1 MKSFTLPPTRS
12 LLFVITT
19 TGLFFSLVYP
29 GALRAED
36 WGTYRHDRARSG
48 VTSDKVAVPLTL
60 RWVHEPAHAPE
71 PAWHK
76 PAEEVPRMRFD
87 SAHHVAAAHGKVY
100 FGSSVDNRVYAL
112 DQKDGTIRWTF
123 VTSGPVR
130 CAPSVSQGH
139 VYVGSDDGHV
149 YCLGAEA
156 GNLIWSYRP
165 GPSTAKILGNGR
177 MISVWPIRTGVLVD
191 EDLVYFA
198 AGVFPNEGL
207 YVCALKA
214 ADGSLVWKNDTVGDR
229 SFEMSY
235 GGISPQGYL
244 LASKTSLYVPSGR
257 AMPAVFD
264 RQDGRYLRFLAPGGK
279 VGGTWALLDGDR
291 IITGVDSSGTP
302 AKIAYRDSTGER
314 EGDAFA
320 WFPGRDLVVTPE
332 FSYVLNNTGV
342 TAINRARY
350 TELGAQRKQITQT
363 QQQLTQ
369 AQAAL
374 RRAQSGSDAAARQ
387 ELDRQSQENV
397 EKTRALD
404 REIDRFKDSVVQ
416 WRFSR
421 DGLSGLILAGE
432 TLFACADAS
441 VIGVDARTGREVWS
455 DSITGKPV
463 GLAASEADL
472 LVSTEQGA
480 VCCFGAGVSSAV
492 SRVRQ
497 SVEPRPETVDSLTP
511 IYDSVAGQI
520 VQETA
525 VRKGYA
531 LVLGGEQG
539 RLALAL
545 ARKTELKIVA
555 LEPDAAKRETARQ
568 LLSRAGLYGSRVV
581 VEAWNLV
588 DLPDYFANL
597 IVSDALLI
605 SGQVDYA
612 PDEVLRVLRPHG
624 GTVFLGQ
631 PSDLPSSV
639 KQLLREQLLAWV
651 ASTGGTQ
658 PAVSDKGGFWVKLTR
673 GGLKGEGS
681 WTQLYGSP
689 ANRGSSEDQLVQGPF
704 GVLWY
709 GEPGGEHMVE
719 RHARAPAPLCLDGR
733 LFIEGGEMVQAVDAY
748 NGTPLWQ
755 RKIPGA
761 VRVRVDVDGGNLAA
775 SPAGLFVAAFDK
787 CHRLD
792 PASGDTLQ
800 TFELPP
806 TPATGASASAASTG
820 SVARRWSYVAVVSNT
835 LFGSSSAAL
844 RSEYASI
851 WKKLVADG
859 EWRIPQPLPEEFAS
873 FADGYLKSFLN
884 KHPKPNEE
892 ALADLHRAGLLWRLM
907 EPFPGWGSERSPAA
921 SRHEKIMDSNSL
933 FALDLPSGA
942 PRWTYRGRSMANISF
957 TVGAD
962 TIFFLDD
969 AATEEHRKAALAEKQ
984 RLIGEEKYEE
994 STEARIKPEEADVRM
1009 VVALDTTTGKKLWE
1023 RPVDLTGCGGFRAGL
1038 AYQDGVLLCFGHFSN
1053 HDREL
1058 FNTGSLT
1065 WRRVTA
1071 LDARSGETL
1080 WSKPLNYLRRP
1091 LIVGDSILVEPRLCS
1106 LRTGQI
1112 KMRTHPITGEQ
1123 TPWEFHRPGHCCSV
1137 TSASARSIFFRSFN
1151 DAFCDLNTD
1160 RGVSYFG
1167 GIRTGCWINYIA
1179 ANGLLLIPESSSGC
1193 TCSFPLRT
1201 TVVLKNRKPK
1211 EPRDWTIFIAQNPVL
1226 PVQQLAVNFG
1236 APGDMQ
1242 DDDGTLWFGYPRPK
1256 VSYGIKFNLKEQ
1268 VLPGMGFFA
1277 TDFRGLEIRGT
1288 DKPWLYASG
1297 GRGLQKC
1304 ELELLGEAMEG
1315 ESDRYTLRL
1324 GFVAPEGDQPG
1335 QRVFDIKVQ
1344 ERVVAEDFDVC
1355 LVAGGT
1361 RQAWIKEIRGLSV
1374 NKNLVMELVPK
1385 ATNPTPAQAPILCH
1399 LQVVREKA
1407 PPGTTAQ

>member
-1 MKSFTLPPTRS
+1 MTRSILPPTRL
-12 LLFVITT
+12 LLFVIATT
-19 TGLFFSLVYP
+19 VLIFSVVCP
-29 GALRAED
+29 SPLRAED

-48 VTSDKVAVPLTL
+48 VTSDKVAVPLAL
-60 RWVHEPAHAPE
+60 RWIHEPAHAPE

-76 PAEEVPRMRFD
+76 PAEEISRLRFD
-87 SAHHVAAAHGKVY
+87 SAHHVAAAKGIVY

-123 VTSGPVR
+123 ITSGPIR
-130 CAPSVSQGH
+130 CAPSVSQGR
-139 VYVGSDDGHV
+139 VYVGSDDGQV

-156 GNLIWSYRP
+156 GDLIWSYRP
-165 GPSTAKILGNGR
+165 GPSAAKILGNGR

-214 ADGSLVWKNDTVGDR
+214 ADGSVVWKNDTVGDR
-229 SFEMSY
+229 PFEMSY
-235 GGISPQGYL
+235 GGMSPQGYL

-279 VGGTWALLDGDR
+279 VGGTWALLDRDR
-291 IITGVDSSGTP
+291 VIAGVDLSGTP
-302 AKIAYRDSTGER
+302 AKIAYDEKTGER

-320 WFPGRDLVVTPE
+320 WFPGLDLVVTPE
-332 FSYVLNNTGV
+332 FSYILNETGV

-350 TELGAQRKQITQT
+350 AELGAQRKQLSQS
-363 QQQLTQ
+363 QQQLSQ
-369 AQAAL
+369 AQAGL
-374 RRAQSGSDAAARQ
+374 RQKQRNADAATRQ
-387 ELDRQSQENV
+387 ELDRQSQEII

-404 REIDRFKDSVVQ
+404 REIDRFKESVVQ
-416 WRFSR
+416 WRCSHG
-421 DGLSGLILAGE
+421 GLSGLILAGE
-432 TLFACADAS
+432 TLFACADGG
-441 VIGVDARTGREVWS
+441 VIGVDAQTGREVWS
-455 DSITGKPV
+455 GPITGKPV
-463 GLAASEADL
+463 GLAASEGDL

-480 VCCFGAGVSSAV
+480 VCCFGAGVSNAV
-492 SRVRQ
+492 SKVRQ
-497 SVEPRPETVDSLTP
+497 TIEPRPEPVDALTP

-520 VQETA
+520 VQESA

-531 LVLGGEQG
+531 LILGGEQG

-545 ARKTELKIVA
+545 ARRTDLKIVA
-555 LEPDAAKRETARQ
+555 LEPDPAKRETARQ
-568 LLSRAGLYGSRVV
+568 LLIRVGLYGSRVV
-581 VEAWNLV
+581 VEPWNLA

-597 IVSDALLI
+597 IVSDALLM
-605 SGQVDYA
+605 SGRVDYA
-612 PDEVLRVLRPHG
+612 PDEVFRVLRPHG
-624 GTVFLGQ
+624 GTVLLGQ
-631 PSDLPSSV
+631 PRDLPSSV
-639 KQLLREQLLAWV
+639 KQLSREQLLAWV
-651 ASTGGTQ
+651 TSAGDTP

-673 GGLKGEGS
+673 GGLEGEGS
-681 WTQLYGSP
+681 WTQLYGSS
-689 ANRGSSEDQLVQGPF
+689 ANTGSSEDQLVQGPF

-709 GEPGGEHMVE
+709 GEPGGERMVD

-733 LFIEGGEMVQAVDAY
+733 LFIQGGEMVQAVDAY
-748 NGTPLWQ
+748 NGTLLWQ
-755 RKIPGA
+755 REIPGA

-775 SPAGLFVAAFDK
+775 SQAGLFVAAYDK

-792 PASGDTLQ
+792 PASGETLQ
-800 TFELPP
+800 TLQLPP
-806 TPATGASASAASTG
+806 PAATGDSTSAAPAG
-820 SVARRWSYVAVVSNT
+820 SIARRWSYVAAVSNT
-835 LFGSSSAAL
+835 LFGSSSAPL
-844 RSEYASI
+844 RSEYASL

-873 FADGYLKSFLN
+873 FADGYLKSFL
-884 KHPKPNEE
+884 KKYPKPNEE

-907 EPFPGWGSERSPAA
+907 DPFPGWGSERSPAT
-921 SRHEKIMDSNSL
+921 SRQEKIMASDSL

-942 PRWTYRGRSMANISF
+942 PRWIYRGRSMANISF
-957 TVGAD
+957 TVGTT

-969 AATEEHRKAALAEKQ
+969 AATEEHRQTALAEKQ
-984 RLIGEEKYEE
+984 RLIQEEEYEE

-1009 VVALDTTTGKKLWE
+1009 VVALDATSGKKLWE

-1058 FNTGSLT
+1058 FNTGSLK

-1071 LDARSGETL
+1071 LDAQCGETL

-1091 LIVGDSILVEPRLCS
+1091 LIVGDSILVEPRLCA

-1137 TSASARSIFFRSFN
+1137 TSASARTIFFRSFN

-1201 TVVLKNRKPK
+1201 SVVLKNRKPK

-1242 DDDGTLWFGYPRPK
+1242 DDDGTIWFGYPRPK
-1256 VSYGIKFNLKEQ
+1256 VGYGVKFDLNEQ

-1277 TDFRGLEIRGT
+1277 TDVRALEIPGT

-1297 GRGLQKC
+1297 CRGLQKC
-1304 ELELLGEAMEG
+1304 ELELLGEAREG
-1315 ESDRYTLRL
+1315 ESGRYTLRL
-1324 GFVAPEGDQPG
+1324 GFLAPEGDQPG

-1344 ERVVAEDFDVC
+1344 ERVVAGDFDVC
-1355 LVAGGT
+1355 QVAGGT
-1361 RQAWIKEIRGLSV
+1361 RRACLKEIRGLVV
-1374 NKNLVMELVPK
+1374 NKNLVVELVPK
-1385 ATNPTPAQAPILCH
+1385 ATNPTPDQAPILCH
-1399 LQVVREKA
+1399 LQVVREGA
-1407 PPGTTAQ
+1407 PPRTAAQ